1 MNADGLVSSCFLDW
15 GRKLVIGDVRQ
26 QSMKEIWNSDL
37 MNALRLQHLEGRRRQ
52 NGVCGNCGQLSH
64 CLPDNIDAH
73 RAAAA
78 GEVQEGRSR
87 INPDVAAPG
96 GRQQFTAVA
105 AE

>member
-1 MNADGLVSSCFLDW
+1 VNADGLVSSCFLDW

-26 QSMKEIWNSDL
+26 QSMQEIWNSER
-37 MNALRLQHLEGRRRQ
+37 MNALRLQHLEGRRRE

-73 RAAAA
+73 RMTLLTRFR
-78 GEVQEGRSR
+78 QT
-87 INPDVAAPG
+87 VALDNSVEPPG
-96 GRQQFTAVA
+96 GINRRLVVEA